1 MGKGR
6 QPQQVI
12 QNTGLPDYV
21 DPYYKRLLKG
31 AEEASMPFDPETGES
46 TYTPYG
52 QERLTSG
59 ADYNDITDARKM
71 IRGIAGS
78 GIPGMTEAVGTQNE
92 AISGIRGLAT
102 NVPGFSASSFTAA
115 NVSPYAGFQAGSADP
130 YSGFQA
136 GQADPFSDFTRSSVD
151 AYGGFQ
157 AGQADPFSDF
167 QQADFSKAQG
177 TEFQFGP
184 ARQFTGQEVAD
195 YMDPYMQNVVDLQKR
210 EAIKDFDRQQAGR
223 DASAVQAG
231 AFGGSRQAVVQG
243 MAEQNLQDRLSDIQ
257 QVGSQAA
264 FDRAMQ
270 MFESDRAAQMDVE
283 GRRADEAARVQG
295 IDVGETGRTQAGT
308 AAEMARTQAGRA
320 AELARTQG
328 IGLDEA
334 ARIQAAEAAELARTQ
349 GVDVSEAARTQA
361 ARAAELART
370 QGISIEEAAR
380 IQNAEAAELAR
391 TQGIGLDE
399 AARIQAAEAAELA
412 RTQGIDVAE
421 QGRVQA
427 GDAAE
432 QARIQAARE
441 AQRYGTAGLYGDLA
455 GAGRGLLGLGELSR
469 ATGIQDAQLLETLG
483 GSIRA
488 EDQAKLDLA
497 YQDFLRQQDYP
508 MSQYERF
515 AGILTGTPT
524 GNLDV
529 SRTTYGAF
537 NPIQAA
543 LGTGLSALGLY
554 RGLGGGYGGFGGGMR

>member
-6 QPQQVI
+6 QPQQVV

-46 TYTPYG
+46 RYTPYG

-59 ADYNDITDARKM
+59 ANYADITASRDM
-71 IRGIAGS
+71 LRGIAGS
-78 GIPGMTEAVGTQNE
+78 PISGMTEAMNTQNE

-130 YSGFQA
+130 YAGFQA
-136 GQADPFSDFTRSSVD
+136 GQADPFSDFTRSSVEG
-151 AYGGFQ
+151 YGGFQ

-177 TEFQFGP
+177 TEFEFGP

-210 EAIKDFDRQQAGR
+210 EAIKDFDRQQSGR

-270 MFESDRAAQMDVE
+270 MFESDRSAQMDVE
-283 GRRADEAARVQG
+283 QRRADEAARVQG

-349 GVDVSEAARTQA
+349 GVDVSEAARTQS

-391 TQGIGLDE
+391 TQGISLDE
-399 AARIQAAEAAELA
+399 AARIQAGEAAELA

-432 QARIQAARE
+432 NARVQAARE

-483 GSIRA
+483 GSMRA
-488 EDQAKLDLA
+488 EDQARLDLA